1 MCLASS
7 QSQVRQHSKLSP
19 RIHLPED
26 EAPGAQEIV
35 ETGGVLNEM
44 HSLITFYFQK
54 TTSFKLVLA
63 WGNNLSSALE

>member
-1 MCLASS
+1 MCSASS
-7 QSQVRQHSKLSP
+7 QSKIRQHSKLSP

-26 EAPGAQEIV
+26 EAPGAKEIV
-35 ETGGVLNEM
+35 ETGGVLNKM

-54 TTSFKLVLA
+54 TTSFKSVLA

>member
-7 QSQVRQHSKLSP
+7 QPQLRQHSKLSP

-26 EAPGAQEIV
+26 EAPGAKEIV

-54 TTSFKLVLA
+54 LLH
-63 WGNNLSSALE
+63 LSRCLPGVII

>member
-7 QSQVRQHSKLSP
+7 QSQIRQHSKLSP
-19 RIHLPED
+19 KIHLPKD
-26 EAPGAQEIV
+26 EPPGAKEIV

-54 TTSFKLVLA
+54 TTSFKSVLA